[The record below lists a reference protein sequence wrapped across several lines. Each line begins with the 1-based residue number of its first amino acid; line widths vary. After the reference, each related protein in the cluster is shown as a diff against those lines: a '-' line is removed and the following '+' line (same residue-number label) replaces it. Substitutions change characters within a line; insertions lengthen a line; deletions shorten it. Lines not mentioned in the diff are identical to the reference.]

1 MRDLDLS
8 NENKLKSL
16 LNLILASMLL
26 RIGRIFFVSFIILV
40 IV

>member
-26 RIGRIFFVSFIILV
+26 RIGTIFFVSFIILV